1 MVLDNKN
8 TAVLTWD
15 HVAMVWG
22 TYLLR
27 HFLTPCGSFDVLVAQ
42 VVNFL
47 AFFLNIG
54 GVADSLKPSSAH
66 FPGLLVSGQPVSAL
80 PNQRIVTGPHCVV
93 ERNLLKTNLA
103 SLPVYGVI
111 ALFLLHG
118 FELCHIGVMASR
130 DVLMPAL
137 LDGLFFHLLD
147 IPHLGDAHRSIYS

>member
-1 MVLDNKN
+1 M
-8 TAVLTWD
+8 LTWD

-27 HFLTPCGSFDVLVAQ
+27 HLLTPCGSFDVLVAQ
-42 VVNFL
+42 VL

-80 PNQRIVTGPHCVV
+80 PNQRIVAGPHCVV
-93 ERNLLKTNLA
+93 ESNLLKTNLA

-118 FELCHIGVMASR
+118 FELCHIGVMAS
-130 DVLMPAL
+130 
-137 LDGLFFHLLD
+137 
-147 IPHLGDAHRSIYS
+147 

>member
-1 MVLDNKN
+1 MVLSKNKN
-8 TAVLTWD
+8 TATLTWD

-27 HFLTPCGSFDVLVAQ
+27 HLLTPCGSFDVLVAQ
-42 VVNFL
+42 VL

-80 PNQRIVTGPHCVV
+80 PNQRIVAGPHCVV
-93 ERNLLKTNLA
+93 ESNLLKTNLA

-118 FELCHIGVMASR
+118 FELCHIGVMAS
-130 DVLMPAL
+130 
-137 LDGLFFHLLD
+137 
-147 IPHLGDAHRSIYS
+147 

>member
-1 MVLDNKN
+1 MVLSKNKN
-8 TAVLTWD
+8 TAMLTWD

-27 HFLTPCGSFDVLVAQ
+27 HLLTPCGSFDVLVAL
-42 VVNFL
+42 VVSFL

-80 PNQRIVTGPHCVV
+80 PNQRIVAGPHCVV
-93 ERNLLKTNLA
+93 ESNLLKTNLA

-118 FELCHIGVMASR
+118 FELCHIGVMAS
-130 DVLMPAL
+130 
-137 LDGLFFHLLD
+137 
-147 IPHLGDAHRSIYS
+147 